1 LSSGGTVVRALKLFV
16 ATVVGLGGLVVASQ
30 APAAAAPGP
39 QATITVSA
47 PVQSNAKLRSTP
59 IEGGFSNY
67 CAVVTMI
74 PFNDVPGYAP
84 TSVTVTWFNRPLTE
98 PIGPAP
104 YDDNASV
111 DGIPF
116 PPVGAAHQTQI
127 GDASYEQGGGDPGAA
142 AQRCEE
148 GRVKNAGFYTG
159 NATITF
165 EATGKCASAISK
177 VAKAEAAVKKAK
189 KKVDKTTGAAH
200 QAALAQLARAKK
212 DLADA
217 KKKAKK
223 AC

>member
-1 LSSGGTVVRALKLFV
+1 MRALKLFV

-30 APAAAAPGP
+30 APAAAAAGP

-47 PVQSNAKLRSTP
+47 PVQSNAKFRSTP
-59 IEGGFSNY
+59 IVGGFSNY
-67 CAVVTMI
+67 CALVTMI

-98 PIGPAP
+98 PVGPAP

-111 DGIPF
+111 DGILF

-127 GDASYEQGGGDPGAA
+127 GDAGYSQGGGDPAVA
-142 AQRCEE
+142 AQECEA

-189 KKVDKTTGAAH
+189 KKAASTTGQGH
-200 QAALAQLARAKK
+200 TAALAKLAKAKAK
-212 DLADA
+212 LAEA

-223 AC
+223 ACK